1 MGKYD
6 ILPVLAALPVT
17 HPTLFNLPYLLLLL
31 SLLLLLIELFIDAD
45 ETSTILSTTL
55 LTARS
60 DLDTPIELNQ
70 SDASRETALNTSG
83 STYYTIS
90 EGIN

>member
-1 MGKYD
+1 M
-6 ILPVLAALPVT
+6 PVLTALPVA
-17 HPTLFNLPYLLLLL
+17 HPTLFNLPSYLLLLL

-70 SDASRETALNTSG
+70 SDASRETALNTSV